1 MGIRRQKG
9 VIGGKAAADGGK
21 ETVRK

>member
-9 VIGGKAAADGGK
+9 VIGERAAADGGK